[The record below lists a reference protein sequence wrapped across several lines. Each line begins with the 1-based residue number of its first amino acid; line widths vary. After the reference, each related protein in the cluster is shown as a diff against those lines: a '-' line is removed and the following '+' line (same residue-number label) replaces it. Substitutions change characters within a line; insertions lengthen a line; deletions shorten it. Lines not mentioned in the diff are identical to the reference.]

1 MDPKKTGIIILEAR
15 KKLNMTQKDL
25 ADKLYVSDKAVSK
38 WERGLCF
45 PDISVLI
52 PLTEILNIS
61 LYDLLRGEKM
71 NKKEVEETL
80 KNTINYSNS
89 ELKRKRKK
97 YMTMSSIVIAIVVLI
112 SSIALIYIN
121 KNKDVSAI
129 VDRDTIYDI
138 SYYSD
143 YKTSIDNTNGE
154 KLELIIMKL
163 PLNWRER
170 QFRINDDAI
179 KINYDVSYKEVVK
192 AYDDEDYVKEA
203 MINNVSIIFTTISGV
218 DSVEIRYTDYKYSIS
233 KDKLQKAFNISN
245 FDEVIEKDDWIKLV
259 SSKLIDDDFVNDT
272 FKLFDKSEVSKEE
285 LGKKLIAERK

>member
-61 LYDLLRGEKM
+61 LYDLLRGKKM

-89 ELKRKRKK
+89 ELKRKKKK
-97 YMTMSSIVIAIVVLI
+97 YMTMCSIVIAIVVLI

-121 KNKDVSAI
+121 KNKDIGAI

-170 QFRINDDAI
+170 QFKISDDTI
-179 KINYDVSYKEVVK
+179 KINYDVSYKEIVK
-192 AYDDEDYVKEA
+192 AYNDEGYVKEA
-203 MINNVSIIFTTISGV
+203 MINNVSVIFTTVSDV
-218 DSVEIRYTDYKYSIS
+218 DLVEIRYTDYKYSIS
-233 KDKLQKAFNISN
+233 KEKLKKAYGIDD
-245 FDEVIEKDDWIKLV
+245 FDEVIEKDGWIKLV
-259 SSKLIDDDFVNDT
+259 SNKLKSDEFVNDT
-272 FKLFDKSEVSKEE
+272 FKLFKKNKVSKED
-285 LGKKLIAERK
+285 LVKNPVADR

>member
-1 MDPKKTGIIILEAR
+1 MDPKKTGTIILEAR

-89 ELKRKRKK
+89 ELKRKKKK
-97 YMTMSSIVIAIVVLI
+97 YMTMCSIVIAIVVLI

-121 KNKDVSAI
+121 KNKDIGAI

-170 QFRINDDAI
+170 QFKISDDTI
-179 KINYDVSYKEVVK
+179 KINYDVSYKEIVK
-192 AYDDEDYVKEA
+192 AYNDEGYVKEA
-203 MINNVSIIFTTISGV
+203 MINNVSVIFTTVSGV
-218 DSVEIRYTDYKYSIS
+218 DSVEIRYTDYRYTIT

-245 FDEVIEKDDWIKLV
+245 FDEVIEKDGWIKLV
-259 SSKLIDDDFVNDT
+259 SNKLTSDEFVNDT
-272 FKLFDKSEVSKEE
+272 FKLFKKSKVSKED
-285 LGKKLIAERK
+285 LVKNPVADR